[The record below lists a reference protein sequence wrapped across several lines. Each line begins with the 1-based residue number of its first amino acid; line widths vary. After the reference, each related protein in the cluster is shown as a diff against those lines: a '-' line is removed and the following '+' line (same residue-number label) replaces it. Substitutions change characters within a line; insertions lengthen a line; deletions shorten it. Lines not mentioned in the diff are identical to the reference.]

1 MAKKTTFE
9 ESLRTLEALVERLE
23 RGDLP
28 LDEALEA
35 FEQWVKSVQLCR
47 QALDRVETRIAL
59 LLEEKDG
66 SLQTRPA
73 PEL

>member
-9 ESLRTLEALVERLE
+9 ESLRTLESLVERLE
-23 RGDLP
+23 SGDLP
-28 LDEALEA
+28 LDEALDA
-35 FEQWVKSVQLCR
+35 FEQGVKSVQLCR

-66 SLQTRPA
+66 SLRTRPA